1 MPTALMPRGVPV
13 PCADEP
19 DGLAAMGELVLKR
32 PSQAQ
37 ERAVREV
44 RYSHLRK
51 LTLQQEALVWKGGL
65 TIAEYLERCA
75 LTDATDF
82 GRATQAKWC
91 DGPLRPS

>member
-1 MPTALMPRGVPV
+1 MPRGVPV
-13 PCADEP
+13 PRGDEP

-32 PSQAQ
+32 PSPAQ

-44 RYSHLRK
+44 RGPWLCT

-91 DGPLRPS
+91 VARHLTH